1 SFAIP
6 DTPVSLTAHIGYSEG
21 NPGLGPNGTS
31 VTPTGEYWDY
41 SVGASVNVYGPL
53 TLSVS
58 YVDTD
63 IGRAESAY
71 LLPNFQKF
79 RTGGGQIADSTI
91 VFGVT
96 AAF

>member
-1 SFAIP
+1 
-6 DTPVSLTAHIGYSEG
+6 
-21 NPGLGPNGTS
+21 
-31 VTPTGEYWDY
+31 
-41 SVGASVNVYGPL
+41 VNVYGPL

-63 IGRAESAY
+63 ITRAESAY

-79 RTGGGQIADSTI
+79 RNGGGQIADGTI